1 VANSKYLDAIL
12 EKHNRIASQKVVFV
26 DVQVYSKRRSQTQAE
41 VVDAF
46 TLCLKEALERV
57 SQQYFEFAQAN
68 GLNFQ
73 EDVITIPSG
82 DGAAVVFP
90 FETLSTVHMDFAK
103 GLLDV
108 VHSHNK
114 AIGCEK
120 FVKQGW
126 CNCHSAFNLS
136 VGVSDGRGVIYRDIN
151 GNYNVAGNV
160 INMAACVRQFAGPR
174 RIIFTEEAHNQ
185 IIDMV
190 DNPYLDENFRM
201 YENIGIK
208 HGHRINIYQY
218 IEHDCESI
226 DSTPPEDLA
235 LCAHI
240 ERVGR

>member
-1 VANSKYLDAIL
+1 MANSIFLDAIL
-12 EKHNRIASQKVVFV
+12 EKHNRTASLKVVFANI
-26 DVQVYSKRRSQTQAE
+26 QAYSKRRSQTQAE

-46 TLCLKEALERV
+46 TLCLKEALNRV
-57 SQQYFEFAQAN
+57 SQQYFECAQDK
-68 GLNFQ
+68 GYNFQ
-73 EDVITIPSG
+73 EDVIAIPSG
-82 DGAAVVFP
+82 DGAAVAFP
-90 FETLSTVHMDFAK
+90 FEALSSVHLDFAK

-120 FVKQGW
+120 FVEQGW

-136 VGVSDGRGVIYRDIN
+136 VGVSDGQGIIYRDVN

-160 INMAACVRQFAGPR
+160 INMAACVMQLAGPG
-174 RIIFTEEAHNQ
+174 RIIFTEEAYNQ

-201 YENIGIK
+201 FENIGIK
-208 HGHRINIYQY
+208 HGHRINVYQY
-218 IEHDCESI
+218 IELDCDSI
-226 DSTPPEDLA
+226 DSTPPEGLA